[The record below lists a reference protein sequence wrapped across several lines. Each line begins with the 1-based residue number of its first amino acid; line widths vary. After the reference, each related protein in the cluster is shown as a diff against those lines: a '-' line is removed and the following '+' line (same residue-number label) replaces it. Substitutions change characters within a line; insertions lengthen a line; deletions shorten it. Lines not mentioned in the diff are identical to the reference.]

1 MGCDGQGWAALMRG
15 LAAAFMLLPGA
26 AFACALPPS
35 VLLTLPTAHYIVGA
49 AITVALT
56 AILGSV
62 SQKLPVMQAYVIVER
77 RVWLPVSV
85 TSCISFLCFTG
96 LVLIGIFGSRDPMHN
111 LMTLVFWTGVW
122 IALPLASMCFGNLW
136 RAVNPWTAPVRIART
151 LLARTQGVGLAQF
164 GHWPA
169 VLGYAG
175 FAWFQ
180 IVSVSPDDPDVLARL
195 ALGYWMLIFA
205 LAVAEGEDWLEQG
218 EFLTVF
224 FGYIAKIAP
233 FWLNQDQERT
243 RLYAAV
249 PGTQVLQMQPLTPSA
264 IAFVT
269 LALAALTFDGL
280 SGTFWWL
287 DLIGQNPLEFAGR
300 SAVIWVNSAALVS
313 VWAITAGLILGV
325 LRLSRR
331 LAGDGFSAGPV
342 MLSFLAIAAGYHA
355 AHNLVTLLTTGQY
368 TLAAI
373 NDPLFRGDSFLGM
386 PFANV
391 SFGFLTDATSV
402 TLIYAS
408 QFAAILGAHL
418 LAVVLALKVTGRHE
432 GISSFAHLP
441 MTGLMV
447 TYTIFG
453 LWLMSTAR
461 GA

>member
-1 MGCDGQGWAALMRG
+1 MRG
-15 LAAAFMLLPGA
+15 LAAALTLLPGT

-35 VLLTLPTAHYIVGA
+35 VLLTLPTGQYTVGA

-56 AILGSV
+56 AVIGSM
-62 SQKLPVMQAYVIVER
+62 SQKLPAMQTYLIVER
-77 RVWLPVSV
+77 RVWLSVSV
-85 TSCISFLCFTG
+85 TSYISFLCFTA
-96 LVLIGIFGSRDPMHN
+96 LVLIGMFGSRDPMHN

-136 RAVNPWTAPVRIART
+136 RAVNPWTAPVRITRK
-151 LLARTQGVGLAQF
+151 LLARTQGIALARF
-164 GHWPA
+164 GYWPA

-175 FAWFQ
+175 FSWFQ
-180 IVSVSPDDPDVLARL
+180 IASVSPDDPDVLARL
-195 ALGYWMLIFA
+195 ALGYWIVIFV

-233 FWLNQDQERT
+233 FWWDQDQDRT
-243 RLYAAV
+243 RIYAGV

-287 DLIGQNPLEFAGR
+287 GLVGQNPLEFAGR
-300 SAVIWVNSAALVS
+300 SAVIWVNSAGLVS
-313 VWAITAGLILGV
+313 VWAVTAGLILGV
-325 LRLSRR
+325 LHLSRR

-373 NDPLFRGDSFLGM
+373 NDPLFRGDSILGM
-386 PFANV
+386 PFAYV
-391 SFGFLTDATSV
+391 SFGFLTDTPSI

-418 LAVVLALKVTGRHE
+418 LAVVLALKVTARHE
-432 GISSFAHLP
+432 GTSSFAHLP

-447 TYTIFG
+447 TYTILG
-453 LWLMSTAR
+453 LWLLSTAR